1 MRRYGRLDALV
12 TLTQADL
19 LSYEHA
25 YRRRGGNGPQTLI
38 QIPNAVTRLSGGPAA
53 LTTKNAVT
61 VGRLAYVKGH
71 DLLIRAWVH
80 VHARHPDWSLRIVGA
95 GPRAAKLQMAI
106 DKRGLRN
113 RVLLEGA
120 ARDVGAELDTASLF
134 VLGSRREGMP
144 MVILEAMSKG
154 LPVISYDCPTGPAEL
169 ITHGFDGLLVEP
181 GKIHAMADAICTLIE
196 N

>member
-1 MRRYGRLDALV
+1 M
-12 TLTQADL
+12 
-19 LSYEHA
+19 
-25 YRRRGGNGPQTLI
+25 
-38 QIPNAVTRLSGGPAA
+38 
-53 LTTKNAVT
+53 
-61 VGRLAYVKGH
+61 GRLAYVKGH

-134 VLGSRREGMP
+134 VLGSRRQGMP

-169 ITHGFDGLLVEP
+169 ITHGFDGLLVES

-196 N
+196 NEELRRQLGARALNTSARYRPTTIAAMWDQLLADLIDKKTRGVSLVK